1 MNIPEPIRFPI
12 AATELDDRITLLRK
26 VPGVYT
32 LTSAGAPLH
41 LSWSTNL
48 ERRLKRLL
56 LSSYPGVGRE
66 KAGLSKRIDS
76 VECWP
81 TGSRL
86 ELTLL
91 LYRLAK
97 KLYPDRYLKYLKL
110 RMPWFVGLTA
120 QDSFPRLEV
129 TNRLSARLS
138 VAWGPF
144 AARVMAQEYEQ
155 SVLGLFQIR
164 RCVDVIEPDVNHPGC
179 IYGEMN
185 QCLRPCQCAV
195 TTEEYRAE
203 ADRVRELLATN
214 GRATLAVLSGAR
226 ERACE
231 EMEFEQAA
239 LMHKR
244 IEKIKA
250 AAAVRDPAI
259 GEIHEFSGIAL
270 TRSVITDQVLLWPI
284 LKGFWQASLPFFI
297 DGKNSPSG
305 DSLDAQL
312 RELLTGGLSKPRAS
326 GNRTEEI
333 AIFSR
338 WYYSSWRDG
347 EWFPFSSLADLNYR
361 KLVRQLSKMVHP
373 VSAVRS

>member
-1 MNIPEPIRFPI
+1 MKIPEPIRFPI
-12 AATELDDRITLLRK
+12 VSGKLDDRISLLRR

-56 LSSYPGVGRE
+56 LSSYPGAGRE
-66 KAGLSKRIDS
+66 AARLSRNIDS

-86 ELTLL
+86 ELSLL

-97 KLYPDRYLKYLKL
+97 KLYPDRYLKFLKL
-110 RMPWFVGLTA
+110 RMPWFIGLTA
-120 QDSFPRLEV
+120 QDPFPKLEV
-129 TNRLSARLS
+129 TNRLSGRLNP
-138 VAWGPF
+138 AWGPF
-144 AARVMAQEYEQ
+144 AARATAQDYEQ

-164 RCVDVIEPDVNHPGC
+164 RCSEVLAPNTDHPGC

-185 QCLRPCQCAV
+185 QCLRPCQCVVSAD
-195 TTEEYRAE
+195 EYGAE
-203 ADRVRELLATN
+203 AERVRELLTSN
-214 GRATLAVLSGAR
+214 GRTTLAVLSSAR
-226 ERACE
+226 DRACE
-231 EMEFEQAA
+231 EMQFEQAA

-250 AAAVRDPAI
+250 AATLRDPVI
-259 GEIHEFSGIAL
+259 GEVREFNGIAL
-270 TRSVITDQVLLWPI
+270 TRSVITDQFLLWPM
-284 LKGFWQASLPFFI
+284 LKGFWQDPLPFFI
-297 DGKNSPSG
+297 GGNHSG
-305 DSLDAQL
+305 DSLDSQL
-312 RELLTGGLSKPRAS
+312 RELLAHSLPTPRVS

-347 EWFPFSSLADLNYR
+347 EWFPFASLAGLNYR
-361 KLVRQLSKMVHP
+361 KLVRQLSKMAH
-373 VSAVRS
+373 SASALAG